1 MNISDISELQKIIL
15 RSAARRKMPGMM
27 IPVYRVL
34 GRVRRFVSGRI
45 LEPSEIMDTLKP
57 FELHLEKLGYVQW
70 ILIVFDNFLNF
81 HFGQCR
87 TLEMAEALK

>member
-1 MNISDISELQKIIL
+1 
-15 RSAARRKMPGMM
+15 MM